1 MQQSLYFQY
10 TEKYF
15 PLLVLSIVEK
25 LNEKRQQSLPYLY
38 KDMLTP
44 QYSSDGMWASVLA
57 QYTRVA
63 ADVVALDAELPLKSL
78 DTIEVAHGEI
88 PKLGM
93 KLYLTEKQM
102 KDIENMIA
110 KQMPIQQIIGK
121 IFVNLRRCIEGI
133 FERLEDMFLSEL
145 STGVG
150 LSSRNAGT
158 GVRVTVGYLDA
169 NQFVAKA
176 KTWADNA
183 DALAVDD
190 IEQIF
195 DKALEDQNTITDVFT
210 DDFALRAL
218 YKNTQFKQ
226 LFAFNQNFVGSN
238 IPNLDFDQLSAV
250 FLRKW
255 GVTLHRVNRSIK
267 TEVNGIKKNH
277 KPWAEGRLVF
287 TCDAVVGDLVYTNT
301 AEQSH
306 PVAGVTYSTVEG
318 YILCSQ
324 YSKNDPLREF
334 TSSQAMAV
342 PVVHNV
348 DQIYTLDPKTV
359 EG

>member
-150 LSSRNAGT
+150 S
-158 GVRVTVGYLDA
+158 Y
-169 NQFVAKA
+169 
-176 KTWADNA
+176 
-183 DALAVDD
+183 
-190 IEQIF
+190 
-195 DKALEDQNTITDVFT
+195 
-210 DDFALRAL
+210 
-218 YKNTQFKQ
+218 
-226 LFAFNQNFVGSN
+226 
-238 IPNLDFDQLSAV
+238 
-250 FLRKW
+250 
-255 GVTLHRVNRSIK
+255 
-267 TEVNGIKKNH
+267 
-277 KPWAEGRLVF
+277 
-287 TCDAVVGDLVYTNT
+287 
-301 AEQSH
+301 
-306 PVAGVTYSTVEG
+306 
-318 YILCSQ
+318 
-324 YSKNDPLREF
+324 
-334 TSSQAMAV
+334 
-342 PVVHNV
+342 
-348 DQIYTLDPKTV
+348 
-359 EG
+359 